1 MLVAFAGQRSVG
13 LLDQFCERIP
23 VVLAPASGEQE
34 LAGGEFGQVG
44 GAQFPPEGAKSAP
57 RSTSRSLRA
66 SKFRLNVSVNR
77 LDSSTW
83 SATYSKT

>member
-23 VVLAPASGEQE
+23 VVPAPASGEQE

-44 GAQFPPEGAKSAP
+44 GAQFPPDGCKVRTALNLQVTAG
-57 RSTSRSLRA
+57 L
-66 SKFRLNVSVNR
+66 KFRLNVSVNR
-77 LDSSTW
+77 LESSTW